1 MLIALRLLFA
11 AALVAAA
18 HAGYAA
24 EVLPFACAS
33 AIIKQMPDWKPIE
46 PARDAADW
54 AHSQG
59 ANGVVASGDFDGNG
73 VRDWA
78 ALGTAS
84 GRAKL
89 SVCMNV
95 ARRLKLVVIE
105 DPYCDDLVLRT
116 PAGSTHYKLETSR
129 RERIRHDGISV
140 LCFEQAGATYVH
152 GRSGFRRIID
162 SD

>member
-18 HAGYAA
+18 HEGYAA
-24 EVLPFACAS
+24 EVLPVACAS
-33 AIIKQMPDWKPIE
+33 AIIKQMPDWRPIE

-54 AHSQG
+54 ARSQG

-73 VRDWA
+73 VKDWA
-78 ALGTAS
+78 ILGTAS
-84 GRAKL
+84 DKPVL
-89 SVCMNV
+89 SICMN
-95 ARRLKLVVIE
+95 AKAKLKLVVIE
-105 DPYCDDLVLRT
+105 NPYCYDLVLRT
-116 PAGSTHYKLETSR
+116 PAGSTHDNLETSR